1 MLITRL
7 SSRSE
12 SRSESRSDSRSDS
25 QHAPNT
31 NAGTSSS
38 AATQRT
44 AVTIGNFDGVHR
56 GHQALFAQLKQKAA
70 ALNLKTC
77 AVCFEPHP
85 REFFAKE
92 QAPPRINS
100 TRNKLRNL
108 STLGL
113 DQIAVLRFDQTVAN
127 WTPEQFVQLLLI
139 DQLNTQLLIVGDD
152 FRFGKARAGDF
163 AWLQSVAPQYGFSV
177 ENISTV
183 TTPIAS
189 GQNQRVS
196 SSLVR
201 QSLGDGNFKLAH
213 ELLGRPYQIEGH
225 VIHGQKLGRTLGFP
239 TLNISVGPQRPALHG
254 IYVVSIHG
262 LGQKPLQGVASLGT
276 RPAVQTNG
284 RFLLEVFV
292 FDWQGDAYGRLL
304 SVEFHHKLRGELKYE
319 GLEPL
324 KAQIGQDVRDAR
336 EWFSNQTLNAVGAL

>member
-7 SSRSE
+7 SSKQPLRKTASAE
-12 SRSESRSDSRSDS
+12 
-25 QHAPNT
+25 
-31 NAGTSSS
+31 SS

-56 GHQALFAQLKQKAA
+56 GHQALFNALKAQAKP
-70 ALNLKTC
+70 LNLKTC
-77 AVCFEPHP
+77 AICFEPHP

-92 QAPPRINS
+92 QAPPRVNS

-108 STLGL
+108 ITVGL
-113 DQIAVLRFDQTVAN
+113 DQVAVLRFDQTIAN
-127 WTPEQFVQLLLI
+127 WTPEQFVHGLLV
-139 DQLNTQLLIVGDD
+139 DQLNTKLLIVGDD
-152 FRFGKARAGDF
+152 FRFGKGRAGDF
-163 AWLQSVAPQYGFSV
+163 KWLESVAPRYGFTV
-177 ENISTV
+177 ISMPTV
-183 TTPIAS
+183 TTLPINADETTDS
-189 GQNQRVS
+189 GSDPLRVS

-201 QSLGDGNFKLAH
+201 QSLTEGNFKQTR

-225 VIHGQKLGRTLGFP
+225 VIHGKKLGRTIGFP

-254 IYVVSIHG
+254 IYVVTIHG
-262 LGQKPLQGVASLGT
+262 LGNKPLQGVASLGT
-276 RPAVQTNG
+276 RPAVETNG

-324 KAQIGQDVRDAR
+324 KAQIAQDV
-336 EWFSNQTLNAVGAL
+336 LNARQWFVAQ

>member
-7 SSRSE
+7 TSKQALR
-12 SRSESRSDSRSDS
+12 
-25 QHAPNT
+25 NT
-31 NAGTSSS
+31 ASAGLS

-56 GHQALFAQLKQKAA
+56 GHQALFAALQLKAN

-85 REFFAKE
+85 REFFAKD

-108 STLGL
+108 SAVGL
-113 DQIAVLRFDQTVAN
+113 DRVAVLRFDQTLAN
-127 WTPEQFVQLLLI
+127 WTPDQFVQWLLV
-139 DQLNTQLLIVGDD
+139 DQLNTALLIVGDD
-152 FRFGKARAGDF
+152 FRFGKGRAGDF
-163 AWLQSVAPQYGFSV
+163 AWLKSVAPRYGFTVS
-177 ENISTV
+177 SMPTV
-183 TTPIAS
+183 TTLEIKDDGNTNEVS
-189 GQNQRVS
+189 SLRVS

-201 QSLGDGNFKLAH
+201 QSLTEGNFKQTR

-225 VIHGQKLGRTLGFP
+225 VIHGKKLGRTLGFP

-254 IYVVSIHG
+254 IYVVTIHG
-262 LGQKPLQGVASLGT
+262 LSEKPLQGVASLGT
-276 RPAVQTNG
+276 RPAVETNG

-324 KAQIGQDVRDAR
+324 KLQIAQDVRDAR
-336 EWFSNQTLNAVGAL
+336 QWFLAQ

>member
-7 SSRSE
+7 SSKKAPRSTASAE
-12 SRSESRSDSRSDS
+12 
-25 QHAPNT
+25 P
-31 NAGTSSS
+31 S

-56 GHQALFAQLKQKAA
+56 GHQALFTELKVQANVF
-70 ALNLKTC
+70 NLKTC
-77 AVCFEPHP
+77 AICFEPHP
-85 REFFAKE
+85 REFFAKD

-108 STLGL
+108 SAVGL
-113 DQIAVLRFDQTVAN
+113 DQVAVLRFDQNLAN
-127 WTPEQFVQLLLI
+127 WTPDQFVQWLLV
-139 DQLNTQLLIVGDD
+139 DQLNTKLLIVGDD

-163 AWLQSVAPQYGFSV
+163 TWLQLVAPRYGFTVS
-177 ENISTV
+177 SMPTV
-183 TTPIAS
+183 TTLNLEGTSETSAANS
-189 GQNQRVS
+189 LRVS

-201 QSLGDGNFKLAH
+201 QSLTEGNFQQTQ

-254 IYVVSIHG
+254 IYVVTIHG
-262 LGQKPLQGVASLGT
+262 LAERPLQGVASLGT
-276 RPAVQTNG
+276 RPAVEANG

-292 FDWQGDAYGRLL
+292 FDWQGDAYGSLL

-324 KAQIGQDVRDAR
+324 KVQIAQDVRDAR
-336 EWFSNQTLNAVGAL
+336 QWFLAQ